1 VDEAR
6 PNLATRMHRRMAHMH
21 IHGIRMCVKEGR
33 IDGFE
38 GSLREL
44 QEDPDFCEACALG
57 KSQRKPKQKRK
68 KQRKAEEKAANDGG
82 LLDLVHSDLSGAKR
96 VSVGGTVLFSM
107 NVDHRSRK
115 KFIIPLK
122 SKAEFPD
129 KYMELEM
136 RLERQL
142 ERTVGKFRS
151 DNEAVMTTKSLHR
164 HFAAKGTQVQTSSP
178 YSSFGN
184 GVAERA
190 IRTVTE
196 GGTTMMI
203 DSGMPLIYWIYA
215 FLCFVYVSN
224 KGFSSVVDRTPD
236 EIFEGKRTTWKGL
249 APFGCVAYAHRFP
262 RAPKGCLPEKAER
275 CVMMGYSETSAD
287 AYVLLRIR
295 DRRVIERR
303 DVDFDENVFPF
314 RTMDAEMERIDPE
327 LGVADPDVDVESEQE
342 DEDDGSESA
351 ADSDEEPVADLGEP
365 AADLGVDEP
374 AAEPNPVE
382 HGERAEP
389 AGNEDRGNEVEP
401 VRRSRR
407 LRQSTRDD
415 ATYVYVMDDEEAG
428 LEQEL
433 LAMIDA
439 QDVGGLVTRMLAIV
453 PDTPQTTREA
463 LEGPQRKQWLKAMI
477 EELEQHIKLRVYDLV
492 RLPDDRRA
500 IGTKWVHKIKLN
512 EDGTI
517 ERFRA
522 RLTALGYQQVAGLD
536 YGETFAPVARA
547 KATRVALTIGAT
559 EDMEIDGFDV
569 KGAFLRGAI
578 DKAEN
583 EVYVKQP
590 KGFEKPGKEDWVWR
604 LRKSMPGTK
613 QAARGWNKE
622 FDSTMCELGFT
633 PTGADP
639 CLYHIRRPGR
649 KIILVSM
656 HVDDGFLIYD
666 KTDAFAVN
674 IKQKL
679 YAAYEMSATGPLQY
693 ALGIRF
699 TRDRENRTIT
709 LDQRKF
715 IRECME
721 KNGVARMSAIPA
733 HPKTFLTRSVGQEQE
748 QIEQEGYGGR
758 DYRAEVGSLTWLSIM
773 TRPELSLS
781 VGQVARYVTNPGVQH
796 WNAIDLIWE
805 YLNGSS
811 EMGLTLG
818 GGDAELSNLRGFV
831 DSDYAR
837 CVDTR
842 RSTTGWVFK
851 FGGGAVSWRTRR
863 QKSVTLS
870 STEAEYCALTEA
882 AKEAIWMKGLLRE
895 LGYGNDDG
903 PVPLYEDNK
912 GAICLAKNDVY
923 HERTKH
929 IDVRHH
935 FIRECVAKKQIV
947 IDFRSSKTM
956 VADILTKPLSKVLFR
971 RHRHQLLGL

>member
-1 VDEAR
+1 
-6 PNLATRMHRRMAHMH
+6 MAHMH
-21 IHGIRMCVKEGR
+21 IQGIRACVREGR
-33 IDGFE
+33 IRGFE
-38 GSLREL
+38 GTLREL
-44 QEDPDFCEACALG
+44 QEEPDFCEACALG
-57 KSQRKPKQKRK
+57 KSQRKPKKKRK
-68 KQRKAEEKAANDGG
+68 TPRKAEGKKPTDGG

-96 VSVGGTVLFSM
+96 ASIGGTVLFSM

-115 KFIIPLK
+115 KFILPLK

-129 KYMELEM
+129 KYMELER

-151 DNEAVMTTKSLHR
+151 DNEAVMTTKRLHK
-164 HFAAKGTQVQTSSP
+164 HFAAKGTQVQSGSP
-178 YSSFGN
+178 YSSFEN

-203 DSGMPLIYWIYA
+203 ASAMPLIYWMYA
-215 FLCFVYVSN
+215 FVCFVYVSN
-224 KGFSSVVDRTPD
+224 KGFSSVVDQTPD
-236 EIFEGKRTTWKGL
+236 EIFDGRKPSWKGL
-249 APFGCVAYAHRFP
+249 VPFGCMAYAHKLP
-262 RAPKGCLPEKAER
+262 RPPKGALPEKAER
-275 CVMMGYSETSAD
+275 CVMMGYSETSEHTV
-287 AYVLLRIR
+287 YVLLRLR
-295 DRRVIERR
+295 DRRIIERR
-303 DVDFDENVFPF
+303 DVDFDETTFPF
-314 RTMDAEMERIDPE
+314 RTMDAGMERIDPE
-327 LGVADPDVDVESEQE
+327 HGLADGDGE
-342 DEDDGSESA
+342 DELHEEEEQKDDIESGEEA
-351 ADSDEEPVADLGEP
+351 EIDDEEPAMDPEDVEPELEPEGEP
-365 AADLGVDEP
+365 EEKRVDSSGSE
-374 AAEPNPVE
+374 E
-382 HGERAEP
+382 H
-389 AGNEDRGNEVEP
+389 AGP
-401 VRRSRR
+401 VRRSARAR
-407 LRQSTRDD
+407 HSTRDED
-415 ATYVYVMDDEEAG
+415 TYVYVIDDEEAG

-433 LAMIDA
+433 LGLLGEP
-439 QDVGGLVTRMLAIV
+439 DVDRVATRMLAMV
-453 PDTPQTTREA
+453 PDTPRSAKEA

-492 RLPDDRRA
+492 RLPADRRA
-500 IGTKWVHKIKLN
+500 IGNKWVHKFKLN
-512 EDGTI
+512 VDGTI

-536 YGETFAPVARA
+536 YGETFAPVART
-547 KATRVALTIGAT
+547 KATRVWLTIGAI

-569 KGAFLRGAI
+569 KGAFLRGDI

-590 KGFEKPGKEDWVWR
+590 KGFEEPGKEDWVWR

-622 FDSTMCELGFT
+622 FDSTMLKQGFT

-639 CLYHIRRPGR
+639 CLYHLKRPGK

-656 HVDDGFLIYD
+656 HVDDGFFIYD
-666 KTDAFAVN
+666 GTDPFAVEA
-674 IKQKL
+674 KRKL
-679 YAAYEMSATGPLQY
+679 YATYEMSATGPLEY

-699 TRDRENRTIT
+699 TRDRKNRTIT

-715 IRECME
+715 IRECLDGI
-721 KNGVARMSAIPA
+721 GVGRMSAIPA
-733 HPKTFLTRSVGQEQE
+733 HPRAFLGKSVEDEQE

-758 DYRAEVGSLTWLSIM
+758 DYRGEVGSLTWLSIM

-781 VGQVARYVTNPGVQH
+781 VAQVARYVTKPGIYH
-796 WNAIDLIWE
+796 WNAIDRIWE
-805 YLNGSS
+805 YLNGSR

-818 GGDAELSNLRGFV
+818 GGDASMSPLRGYV
-831 DSDYAR
+831 DADYAR

-882 AKEAIWMKGLLRE
+882 AKEAIWMQGLLDE
-895 LGYGNDDG
+895 LGYGNSG

-935 FIRECVAKKQIV
+935 FIRECVARKQIV
-947 IDFRSSKTM
+947 IDYRSSKSM
-956 VADILTKPLSKVLFR
+956 VADILTKPLSKVLFQ